1 MNQPGPPV
9 GGHADEQD
17 DDVENVDEDEEWP
30 EREHHGDCPICDA
43 PMYESAENPCIETTC
58 RHLLAGYEH
67 WPFSSI
73 PDTLY
78 GISVPWECNDG
89 LENWGKPLYERLDQI
104 QQYFAKLSDEDG
116 LGVEHARQT
125 LLDRLGP
132 HRLGGWLDDVLQY
145 GNPLRL
151 AVHMVESVIE
161 KTPAV
166 KTSAG
171 GANRGMAS
179 ASAPY
184 YLWAK
189 RPTSAWKQLSAR
201 LDSEV
206 AEAVRIADL
215 VRAEAGVE
223 PEKITEIEP
232 TPESEPWS
240 DRPILDAHTI
250 TLSKHSGRF
259 GPELDSTIS
268 IRRTE
273 DSTWHSSGS
282 DDSDWS
288 FKRCHVSES
297 AFQSV
302 LSSLVAAGYFAI
314 NDAELYHVFDAGT
327 KTLEVEGP
335 TARRRINGFGDV
347 ASDVNTARRLFGR
360 ACILVSEFVDRLP
373 WQLDIEG
380 GITYR
385 EGLLEEWL
393 RRGHS

>member
-1 MNQPGPPV
+1 MTESKPPI

-17 DDVENVDEDEEWP
+17 DDVENIEEDEEWP
-30 EREHHGDCPICDA
+30 EREHHGDCPVCDA

-58 RHLLAGYEH
+58 RHLVAGFEH
-67 WPFSSI
+67 WPFSGI
-73 PDTLY
+73 PDALY

-104 QQYFAKLSDEDG
+104 QQYFAKLSNEDG

-145 GNPLRL
+145 GNPLRV
-151 AVHMVESVIE
+151 AVQMVESAIE

-171 GANRGMAS
+171 GANWGMAS

-206 AEAVRIADL
+206 AEAVRIAEL
-215 VRAEAGVE
+215 VRAEAGVL
-223 PEKITEIEP
+223 PEKINEIEP

-250 TLSKHSGRF
+250 TLSTYSDGALGREVHSK
-259 GPELDSTIS
+259 IA
-268 IRRTE
+268 IRRLE
-273 DSTWHSSGS
+273 ESTWSNDTWLKQCRVS
-282 DDSDWS
+282 DAD
-288 FKRCHVSES
+288 
-297 AFQSV
+297 FQ
-302 LSSLVAAGYFAI
+302 LLLGSLVAAGYFAI
-314 NDAELYHVFDAGT
+314 SVSPAFHASDSSTTA
-327 KTLEVEGP
+327 LEVEGV
-335 TARRRINGFGDV
+335 TARRRIEGQP
-347 ASDVNTARRLFGR
+347 VNRTDRPDLDTAEILLGR
-360 ACILVSEFVDRLP
+360 ACSIVSEFVEHLP
-373 WQLDIEG
+373 WQLSD
-380 GITYR
+380 T
-385 EGLLEEWL
+385 
-393 RRGHS
+393 RRIQRRWTPGD